1 MKRAMVML
9 TLVWLA
15 GCECGPGVP
24 CEVDA
29 DCPAELRCALVG
41 STRGYCVAPSSLRPD
56 SDGGVDAGNGT
67 PLGSIAATPIDF
79 GAVAC
84 GRAAVTKPLDVSNRG
99 TAALTFTASLSG
111 ASVFSLNTLSGS
123 VAAGETFTLTL
134 SATVPQSS
142 TAGAEQRGTLRLTTN
157 DPTLPQVEVPLKLTA
172 SGVTLALTPGI
183 ASFGLAPLNVAAPAA
198 PLSLENLGT
207 VTATVTLGAPADAQ
221 FSVTPATVMIAPGET
236 ASGLEAHFTP
246 SRTTPS
252 SSAASIS
259 VAEPTC
265 GVSVATIPMTGQG
278 TNGSV
283 GISTSDLFF
292 GNGGRV
298 ACGAQ
303 SPSRTLTL
311 SNGGNQAYAWTGTL
325 MKGAAS
331 PFTLTPSSGTV
342 PASGGSVTLT
352 LAAAPIPTQ
361 ASTAEE
367 AFGDTLSIVTDAAND
382 SSHPVR
388 LHMTASGAVL
398 AFAPASID
406 FGGVPI
412 NTQASA
418 PLSVVNTGNA
428 PATVTLSSSDAAF
441 TVAPSGAT
449 SVTGG
454 STGTFTA
461 TFAPGSSVTPEQA
474 MVALDVDAGDVLCAP
489 LPSAATLS
497 GTGTTGSV
505 SYSPVALD
513 FGAVNCGATAA
524 AQTITFSNSGN
535 QGYTVTPSLGKGAS
549 SAFTFSLSPSSG
561 VAAQDGGTVVITV
574 TPKPIP
580 QSSAVTP
587 NLYGDTLT
595 VTTDVS
601 GDSAHS
607 IPLRESA
614 RGAIFSISSGSLGF
628 GSVPVGVTAS
638 SQFTVSNSGTQQ
650 GTLTFAPVQP
660 TLFSLPA
667 TLTLTGGTSSSE
679 NARFTPMAVM
689 AYSDMAS
696 VGVTS
701 STVLCAPLPFTT
713 LSLSGTGSAG
723 NVVAVSTSAL
733 TFGTS
738 GLVPCGTQ
746 ASAKTFDVT
755 NNSSQTLTFSFTL
768 GADATSPYTVTGPGT
783 LAPGASGTV
792 TVTPKPI
799 PATSSV
805 AADGFADS
813 LTVTATGGPVNE
825 THVVE
830 LHQTAQGAIL
840 SFNPTGLNF
849 SSSGTKNFT
858 VNNTG
863 NLAAPYTLTVGGTNS
878 GDFSVTPTSGTA
890 AANGSV
896 ASSVTFSKPLLSGA
910 RSGNVAMSTN
920 VARCAPLPSPMTL
933 SNP

>member
-1 MKRAMVML
+1 MTTFDESATTL
-9 TLVWLA
+9 T
-15 GCECGPGVP
+15 PGRH
-24 CEVDA
+24 DA
-29 DCPAELRCALVG
+29 DWA
-41 STRGYCVAPSSLRPD
+41 STASSAPSTPSAPLSTTSTAPVPSTSATATNRRSPGLATKPSRSPSAQRSLITTPASATCEHNARTVVCASCVVVVPRAVN
-56 SDGGVDAGNGT
+56 SDGVDHT
-67 PLGSIAATPIDF
+67 TT
-79 GAVAC
+79 V
-84 GRAAVTKPLDVSNRG
+84 
-99 TAALTFTASLSG
+99 TAAAAASTAPSTGQRSR
-111 ASVFSLNTLSGS
+111 VT
-123 VAAGETFTLTL
+123 VAAG
-134 SATVPQSS
+134 
-142 TAGAEQRGTLRLTTN
+142 
-157 DPTLPQVEVPLKLTA
+157 
-172 SGVTLALTPGI
+172 
-183 ASFGLAPLNVAAPAA
+183 
-198 PLSLENLGT
+198 
-207 VTATVTLGAPADAQ
+207 
-221 FSVTPATVMIAPGET
+221 
-236 ASGLEAHFTP
+236 
-246 SRTTPS
+246 
-252 SSAASIS
+252 
-259 VAEPTC
+259 
-265 GVSVATIPMTGQG
+265 
-278 TNGSV
+278 
-283 GISTSDLFF
+283 
-292 GNGGRV
+292 
-298 ACGAQ
+298 
-303 SPSRTLTL
+303 
-311 SNGGNQAYAWTGTL
+311 
-325 MKGAAS
+325 
-331 PFTLTPSSGTV
+331 
-342 PASGGSVTLT
+342 SGG
-352 LAAAPIPTQ
+352 AKK
-361 ASTAEE
+361 AS
-367 AFGDTLSIVTDAAND
+367 
-382 SSHPVR
+382 
-388 LHMTASGAVL
+388 
-398 AFAPASID
+398 APASID
-406 FGGVPI
+406 FGGVPV
-412 NTQASA
+412 NTQTSA

-513 FGAVNCGATAA
+513 FGAVNCGTTAA

-733 TFGTS
+733 TFGAG

-768 GADATSPYTVTGPGT
+768 GADAASPYTVTGPGT

-799 PATSSV
+799 PSTASV

-813 LTVTATGGPVNE
+813 LTVAATGGPVNE

-849 SSSGTKNFT
+849 SGSGTKNFT